1 MCGMFFL
8 TDTVD
13 IESYTDD
20 HTPYTIGKN
29 QYVVAKIRNS
39 VDKAV

>member
-13 IESYTDD
+13 IESYADD
-20 HTPYTIGKN
+20 HTPYTIGKKSICSCKN
-29 QYVVAKIRNS
+29 K
-39 VDKAV
+39 K